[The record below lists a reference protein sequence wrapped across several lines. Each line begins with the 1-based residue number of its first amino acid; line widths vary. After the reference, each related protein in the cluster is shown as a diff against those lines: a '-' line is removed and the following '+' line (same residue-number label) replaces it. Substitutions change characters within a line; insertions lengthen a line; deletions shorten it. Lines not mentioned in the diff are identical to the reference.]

1 MPHNRIMSERGDL
14 ATLIRAWRDRLRPET
29 VGLPGGPGRRAAGI
43 RREELSMLAG
53 ISVDYI
59 VRLEQGRADRP
70 SEQVVAAITRAL
82 QLSEDE
88 RDQLYI
94 AAGLVPPSPTLVPRH
109 IPPSVQRML
118 VRMPDIGT
126 AVFAADWTLVT
137 ANDAWMGLHGTW
149 TGEPRE
155 RNLLWRQF
163 VTGNTRLRRD
173 DAATEHFERAII
185 ADLRIAT
192 IRYPADPS
200 LQTLISDLRDRSP
213 RFRAFWAGVEVAT
226 HRGERKTIVHPSIG
240 DITLDCDVCTVE
252 GTGLRI
258 VTFTAE
264 PGSDDESRLA
274 LARTLGVAVSIA

>member
-1 MPHNRIMSERGDL
+1 MAERGDL
-14 ATLIRAWRDRLRPET
+14 ATLIRAWRDRLRPES

-70 SEQVVAAITRAL
+70 SEQVVAAIARAL
-82 QLSEDE
+82 QVTETE
-88 RDQLYI
+88 RDQLYV
-94 AAGLVPPSPTLVPRH
+94 AAGLVPPAPSTVPRH
-109 IPPSVQRML
+109 IPPSVHRML

-126 AVFAADWTLVT
+126 AVFAADWTLLT
-137 ANDAWMGLHGTW
+137 ANDAWMGLHGAW
-149 TGEPRE
+149 TGDPRE

-163 VTGNTRLRRD
+163 VTQNTRLRRD
-173 DAATEHFERAII
+173 DAATEHFERAIL

-200 LQTLISDLRDRSP
+200 LQTLIRDLQAASP
-213 RFRAFWAGVEVAT
+213 RFRSYWSDVEIAT
-226 HRGERKTIVHPSIG
+226 HRGERKTIEHPTIG

-264 PGSDDESRLA
+264 PGSEDDSRLA
-274 LARTLGVAVSIA
+274 LARTLGAGAAEVAPIG